1 MMAFQDTPSDTLVK
15 QYNDVKLAL
24 PRAMTEANAFLTKAM
39 TLSQALKKYDV
50 TLTVP
55 APVK

>member
-1 MMAFQDTPSDTLVK
+1 MPKAVDRRERALV
-15 QYNDVKLAL
+15 
-24 PRAMTEANAFLTKAM
+24 KAM
-39 TLSQALKKYDV
+39 TISPTLKKYDV